1 MEDQLRAKMVSALA
15 EYHAMASNDT
25 VSQKQLR
32 DKSEEI
38 ASLRKQL
45 SDLLAAEAVE
55 CPKCHS
61 KPSAHLKT
69 LIPANEKA
77 NAYLKT
83 LVPANEKAQ
92 TQEKRTYEVFCVGCL
107 LRSRG
112 DSIRAA
118 TVLWNAGEYV
128 Q

>member
-15 EYHAMASNDT
+15 EYHTMASNDT

-38 ASLRKQL
+38 ASVRKQL

-55 CPKCHS
+55 CPKCNA

-69 LIPANEKA
+69 LI
-77 NAYLKT
+77 
-83 LVPANEKAQ
+83 PANEKAQ

-107 LRSRG
+107 IRSRG

-128 Q
+128 K